1 MKASV
6 GEYMAKVYGL
16 AVGKSIDFDFGW
28 AIVGDGDLR
37 CLVMG
42 RCRVGDD
49 RPGVLSMSDLFA
61 KLANGRRTF
70 RKSTSE

>member
-1 MKASV
+1 
-6 GEYMAKVYGL
+6 MAKVYGL
-16 AVGKSIDFDFGW
+16 AVGNLFDLCFGRVN
-28 AIVGDGDLR
+28 VGGGDWRWL
-37 CLVMG
+37 LMYNF
-42 RCRVGDD
+42 RVGDD